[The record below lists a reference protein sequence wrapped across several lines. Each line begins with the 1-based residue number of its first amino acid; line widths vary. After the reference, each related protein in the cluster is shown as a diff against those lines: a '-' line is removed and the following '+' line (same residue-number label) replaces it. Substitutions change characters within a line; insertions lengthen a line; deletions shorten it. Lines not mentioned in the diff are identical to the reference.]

1 MSMFIGS
8 GVALITP
15 FNEKNEINF
24 EKLKELI
31 EFQILNK
38 TAAIIINGTTGEA
51 STLSEKEQLLLIK
64 KTVEYVGK
72 RIPVIAGTGSNNTEN
87 AIIKSQ
93 ESEKLGVDGLL
104 VITPYYNKTN
114 TMGLIEH
121 YKLIA
126 NSVKLPI
133 MLYNV
138 PGRTGMNISLEVLEQ
153 LKNIENIVAIKEA
166 SGDMTYAM
174 NIARVFGERYD
185 LYSGNDDII
194 LPMISIGGKGVV
206 SVLANILP
214 LETHNI
220 VSKFLEGETEESRK
234 IQLKLNGFVHSLFVE
249 TNPIPIKKALNLLG
263 WNVGGYRMPLYEIS
277 SQGLLILKEEMK
289 KINIYKEE

>member
-38 TAAIIINGTTGEA
+38 TSAIIINGTTGEA
-51 STLSEKEQLLLIK
+51 STLSEEEQFILIK
-64 KTVEYVGK
+64 KTVEYVNK
-72 RIPVIAGTGSNNTEN
+72 RIPVIAGTGSNNTEI
-87 AIIKSQ
+87 AIKKSQ
-93 ESEKLGVDGLL
+93 ESEKLGVDGIL

-114 TMGLIEH
+114 DKGLVEH
-121 YKLIA
+121 FKKIA
-126 NSVKLPI
+126 NSVKIPI

-138 PGRTGMNISLEVLEQ
+138 PGRTGMNISLEVLEELQ
-153 LKNIENIVAIKEA
+153 EIKNIVAIKEA
-166 SGDMTYAM
+166 SGDIAYAM
-174 NIARVFGERYD
+174 NIVRLFNERYD

-194 LPMISIGGKGVV
+194 LPMLSIGGKGVV
-206 SVLANILP
+206 SVLGNILP
-214 LETHNI
+214 LETSNI
-220 VSKFLEGETEESRK
+220 VKNYLEGRIEESRK

-249 TNPIPIKKALNLLG
+249 TNPIPIKAALNLLN

-277 SQGLLILKEEMK
+277 SSGLEILKTEMK
-289 KINIYKEE
+289 KINIYKEG